1 MLFIH
6 GVMYF
11 SFIAFIII
19 YHYNFYEVICSMDVS
34 LSRLPSMKLWIY
46 LSCLPLYF
54 HFLAQGLQHGKF
66 VMIFKLINKS
76 QSKLEDICEALTKE
90 VCLGY

>member
-19 YHYNFYEVICSMDVS
+19 IIIFIKLFVQWTS
-34 LSRLPSMKLWIY
+34 LLADCPQRNYGYFVLFTIISSV
-46 LSCLPLYF
+46 LSTRP
-54 HFLAQGLQHGKF
+54 
-66 VMIFKLINKS
+66 
-76 QSKLEDICEALTKE
+76 TTW
-90 VCLGY
+90 